1 MTEKHESSNTKH
13 KVLFIEDE
21 PNWHKTIHRMLRGS
35 SFDIEHADCLDVGLK
50 RIAEGGIDVVLLDL
64 GLPDSRELDTLRRVN
79 AQAPG
84 MPIVVLTGLEDETI
98 GTTAVQEGAQD
109 YLPKTGLEVNLL
121 VRALRYAIERKL
133 AEEALRESERIKS
146 ELIAISSHELRTPL
160 TSIKNA
166 IHIILGETAGPINEN
181 QRKFLS
187 IADRNINRLS
197 DIIEDLLD
205 ISKMELRRM
214 RIDLKSLEL
223 GAPLDMAIAS
233 LTSRAREKSI
243 SIHKEIPSDLPQA
256 YGDSDKL
263 EQIFISLLDNAI
275 KFTPEGGQIYVS
287 AKDYEPGRGFIE
299 ISVADTGVGIPA
311 YELEKIFGRFY
322 QVTESLTRE
331 IQGAGLGL
339 SIVKGLVETHGGK
352 IWAESVVGKGS
363 KFTFTLPQYS
373 PQRVF
378 SELRTII

>member
-1 MTEKHESSNTKH
+1 
-13 KVLFIEDE
+13 
-21 PNWHKTIHRMLRGS
+21 MLRGS

-339 SIVKGLVETHGGK
+339 SIVKGLVEAHGGK